1 MDVGPTEWMDQIM
14 KLYSKAALR
23 STIAGGLLSLALLG
37 QSAPLQAAGDLL
49 VAPTRI
55 VLDGRRGAEV
65 ILNNIGA
72 EEATY
77 RITLELRRMNDI
89 GKLNEITPETANDKE
104 KAALELIR
112 FAPRRV
118 TLPPNQPQSIR
129 IGLQGMETLPDGEYR
144 AHMLFRAIPK
154 TPEATA
160 EDGQANG
167 LKINLIPVYGVTIPV
182 IVRKG
187 DLKATAA
194 IANAMIAREAEVTS
208 LNFDLTRAGDKSVFG
223 EVHVTKPGV
232 ADPLI
237 VAKGIAV
244 YPELGSRKVSL
255 PIDPAKHAAM
265 QGEVVI
271 SYYEA
276 PESGGSLITQLRT
289 VLR

>member
-1 MDVGPTEWMDQIM
+1 MQIF
-14 KLYSKAALR
+14 LAQRARVFSLFTAAAL
-23 STIAGGLLSLALLG
+23 ACVGY
-37 QSAPLQAAGDLL
+37 APAAFAAGDLL
-49 VAPTRI
+49 VAPTRV

-65 ILNNIGA
+65 ILNNIGS

-77 RITLELRRMNDI
+77 RISLELRRMGDNGRLED
-89 GKLNEITPETANDKE
+89 LLPEEANEKE
-104 KAALELIR
+104 KAALEIIR

-129 IGLQGMETLPDGEYR
+129 VGMQGTEALPDGEYR

-154 TPEATA
+154 TADATA
-160 EDGQANG
+160 EDAPSNG

-194 IANAMIAREAEVTS
+194 IANAVIARDNDGQTLQFALS
-208 LNFDLTRAGDKSVFG
+208 RQGDRSVFG
-223 EVHVTKPGV
+223 EVHVTRPGV
-232 ADPLI
+232 AEPLL

-244 YPELGSRKVSL
+244 YPELDARIVSL
-255 PIDPAKHAAM
+255 PLDAQAAAKM
-265 QGEVVI
+265 TGDVVI

-276 PESGGSLITQLRT
+276 PEAGGGLIAQLRT